1 MSASE
6 MLSPTNQTRPS
17 RWRSIVPS
25 ARLPSAD
32 YIAYLVHLAA
42 ARGLPQDY
50 QAELRGVPVAA
61 LAA

>member
-1 MSASE
+1 MCGKTSSAE
-6 MLSPTNQTRPS
+6 THVVAAG
-17 RWRSIVPS
+17 IE
-25 ARLPSAD
+25 ARVPSAD

-42 ARGLPQDY
+42 ARGLLQDY